1 MEAHLKYFRDTD
13 MDIMKIQFE
22 QTVPRIESLDEEVSE
37 YIPEDFY
44 RPTLEIIMKIREK
57 VGDEAYVLPTLYSV
71 FQIARQSLGDRRIMD
86 AARNQPERLKAV
98 LGSYEKALLWLV
110 RECKAAGIEGF
121 YTCTQGGE
129 MKFYEIPGFFETFV
143 KPYDLS
149 VMQACNLDTKLN
161 ILHICNWEGAFDD
174 LTRFTDYPGQIVN
187 TPNDLNGTPFTLE
200 DGIRLFGR
208 PVLGGFDRK
217 GEINTA
223 SEAEVAEMAR
233 AILESNP
240 KGRVMVGAD
249 CTVSSAPLANIGAAV
264 AAAHG
269 VRR

>member
-1 MEAHLKYFRDTD
+1 MRKEPA
-13 MDIMKIQFE
+13 
-22 QTVPRIESLDEEVSE
+22 RIEPAPFACPSE
-37 YIPEDFY
+37 ITGQFPIF
-44 RPTLEIIMKIREK
+44 
-57 VGDEAYVLPTLYSV
+57 
-71 FQIARQSLGDRRIMD
+71 
-86 AARNQPERLKAV
+86 
-98 LGSYEKALLWLV
+98 EKALLWLV

-129 MKFYEIPGFFETFV
+129 MKFY
-143 KPYDLS
+143 
-149 VMQACNLDTKLN
+149 
-161 ILHICNWEGAFDD
+161 CNWEGAFDD

-187 TPNDLNGTPFTLE
+187 TPNNLNGTPFTLE

-217 GEINTA
+217 GKINTA
-223 SEAEVAEMAR
+223 SEAEVADMAR
-233 AILESNP
+233 AILDSNP